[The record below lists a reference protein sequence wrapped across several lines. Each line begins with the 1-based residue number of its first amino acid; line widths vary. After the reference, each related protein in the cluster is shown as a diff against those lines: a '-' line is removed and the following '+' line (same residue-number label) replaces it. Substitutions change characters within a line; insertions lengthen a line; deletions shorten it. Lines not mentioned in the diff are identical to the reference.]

1 MASIAGI
8 SFSLL
13 NLASDGAGAQGME
26 VEDVTRTGTNG
37 KAYRQTGERPNISSY
52 RSVHGYGAA
61 STRKTAIASYR
72 ALKGTAGQLVKDDGT
87 TFNVLIRDVRVQGEP
102 TVDLVVGLDGVY
114 MLEALWDLEVLPD

>member
-13 NLASDGAGAQGME
+13 NLASDGAGAQGID

-37 KAYRQTGERPNISSY
+37 KAYRQIGERPGVSSY
-52 RSVHGYGAA
+52 RSVHGYSAA

-72 ALKGTAGQLVKDDGT
+72 AVKGTTGQLVKDDGT
-87 TFNVLIRDVRVQGEP
+87 TFTVLIRDVRVQRENIA
-102 TVDLVVGLDGVY
+102 DIVVGLDGVY
-114 MLEALWDLEVLPD
+114 MLEALWDLEVIE